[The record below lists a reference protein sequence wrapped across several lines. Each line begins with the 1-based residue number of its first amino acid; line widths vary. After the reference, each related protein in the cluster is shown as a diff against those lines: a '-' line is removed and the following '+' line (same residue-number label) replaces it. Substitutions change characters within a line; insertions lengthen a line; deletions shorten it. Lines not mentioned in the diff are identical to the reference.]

1 MLKFLTVSNEFLT
14 KAKMFSLAC
23 LYNVSEWVDKII
35 LKSQTAILHHW
46 ADSLKGISG
55 EAFSKIANNLPSRL
69 EMEAADIR
77 PGKDL
82 AELNL
87 ATGLVGLVHH
97 GWGDNEF

>member
-1 MLKFLTVSNEFLT
+1 M
-14 KAKMFSLAC
+14 
-23 LYNVSEWVDKII
+23 
-35 LKSQTAILHHW
+35 
-46 ADSLKGISG
+46 KGISG